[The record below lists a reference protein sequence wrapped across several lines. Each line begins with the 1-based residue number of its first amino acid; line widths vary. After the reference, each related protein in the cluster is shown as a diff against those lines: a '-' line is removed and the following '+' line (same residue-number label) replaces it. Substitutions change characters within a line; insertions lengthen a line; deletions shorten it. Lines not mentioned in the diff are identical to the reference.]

1 MHVITIRTPIIQP
14 GDDYLEIIAQQL
26 AAQGGLEERSVVVVA
41 SKIVA
46 TAEQRI
52 VPKQSGDKAEK
63 HALVRRE
70 ADRYLEPHASK
81 YDIMLT
87 IKDNWMFVNAGIDE
101 SNVEDAYLLWPEAPQ
116 RAAAEIWEYL
126 RDYFDIKELG
136 VTLSD
141 SKSFFL
147 NWGVV
152 GHAIA
157 YCGFEPLRSYIGEQ
171 DLFGRTMR
179 MSTSNV
185 MQAVTT
191 AAVLEMGEGAEQTPV
206 GVVTDIKDITFQDHA
221 PTQEE
226 LAALKIEIEDDVY
239 APLLTSV
246 SWQRGE
252 SGGL

>member
-1 MHVITIRTPIIQP
+1 MKTSAIRTPIISV
-14 GDDYLEIIAQQL
+14 GDDYKEIIAREL
-26 AAQGGLEERSVVVVA
+26 ESQGGLEECSVVVVA

-46 TAEQRI
+46 TAENRV

-63 HALVRRE
+63 HALVRQE
-70 ADRYLEPHASK
+70 ADKYLEPHASK

-101 SNVEDAYLLWPEAPQ
+101 SNIEDAYLLWPEDPQ
-116 RAAAEIWEYL
+116 RAAVELWEYL
-126 RDYFDIKELG
+126 REYFEIEKLG

-157 YCGFEPLRSYIGEQ
+157 YCGFEPLRSYVGRK
-171 DLFGRTMR
+171 DLFGRTMQ
-179 MSTSNV
+179 MSKSNV

-206 GVVTDIKDITFQDHA
+206 GVVSNIKDITFQDHP
-221 PTQEE
+221 PTKEE
-226 LAALKIEIEDDVY
+226 LDSLKIDIEDDVY
-239 APLLTSV
+239 APLLTAV
-246 SWQRGE
+246 EWKE
-252 SGGL
+252 